1 MLRDAYIVDAVR
13 TPIGRHGGVLAEV
26 RPDDLAGLVVKAL
39 VERSGVDAER
49 IEDVMFGCANQAGED
64 NRNIGRMALLLA
76 GLPQHI
82 GGTTINRLCASSL
95 DAIQMAS
102 RAIMVGDGEVF
113 IAGGVE
119 SMTRA
124 PFSSPKAERA
134 FTGGNQTMWDTTLG
148 WRYPNPKMEKLFP
161 LEAMG
166 ETAENVYEWHAE
178 QYKIDRT
185 AQDEFALES
194 QRRAVAAIEDGRFAD
209 EIVPVAIPQRKG
221 DPKLVTRDEHPRPE
235 TTLEGLAKLRPA
247 FRANGTVTAGN
258 SSGINDGAAAVLLMS
273 GAEAVR
279 QGKRP
284 LARIVSRAVA
294 GVDPRVMGLGPIP
307 ATRKALERAGL
318 TADQLDLVELNE
330 AFAVQALACMQE
342 LGLDPTKVNVNGGA
356 IALGHP
362 LGCSGARIMATL
374 VHEMKRRD
382 DARYGL
388 ATMCIGVGQGAAV
401 IVEKVTDEGW
411 GELKGSV

>member
-13 TPIGRHGGVLAEV
+13 TPIGRHSGVLAEV
-26 RPDDLAGLVVKAL
+26 RPDDLAAVVIKAL
-39 VERSGVDAER
+39 VERSGVDPQR
-49 IEDVMFGCANQAGED
+49 IEDVMVGCANQAGED

-124 PFSSPKAERA
+124 PYSSPKSERA
-134 FTGGNQTMWDTTLG
+134 FGGGNQTLWDTTLG
-148 WRYPNPKMEKLFP
+148 WRYPNPKMEKMFP

-166 ETAENVYEWHAE
+166 ETAENIYEWHAE

-194 QRRAVAAIEDGRFAD
+194 QRRAVAAIESGRFAD
-209 EIVPVAIPQRKG
+209 EMVAVAIPQRKG
-221 DPKLVTRDEHPRPE
+221 DPKIITRDEHPRPE

-258 SSGINDGAAAVLLMS
+258 ASGLNDGAAAVLLMS

-342 LGLDPTKVNVNGGA
+342 LGLDPAIVNVNGGA

-374 VHEMKRRD
+374 VHEMKRREN
-382 DARYGL
+382 ARYGL

-401 IVEKVTDEGW
+401 IVEKVDDGAWAEMQQA
-411 GELKGSV
+411 